1 MATINTTCPVCST
14 PHAKKLSVIYQE
26 GLSTIQTDINTVSTF
41 NTLGRQKFKTKGTA
55 NGTQQTQ
62 ASKDAAPPVVPKL
75 VTTGMWIQGMLI
87 ALGIVMCVGGM
98 INSATV
104 VAIFGIVVI
113 VGSFAVPVK
122 PTEIEQRDYDE
133 RTKHLR
139 AAKEAWADTFM
150 CGSCGHK
157 FVPSTIQ
164 TA

>member
-1 MATINTTCPVCST
+1 MAQLDTTCPKCAA
-14 PHAKKLSVIYQE
+14 PHARKLSLIYEE
-26 GLSTIQTDINTVSTF
+26 GISTVQTDINTVSTF
-41 NTLGRQKFKTKGTA
+41 NTVGRQKFKTKGTA

-113 VGSFAVPVK
+113 VGAFAVPVK

-139 AAKEAWADTFM
+139 AAKDAWADTFK
-150 CGSCGHK
+150 CSSCGNK
-157 FVPSTIQ
+157 FIPSEVN
-164 TA
+164 AA